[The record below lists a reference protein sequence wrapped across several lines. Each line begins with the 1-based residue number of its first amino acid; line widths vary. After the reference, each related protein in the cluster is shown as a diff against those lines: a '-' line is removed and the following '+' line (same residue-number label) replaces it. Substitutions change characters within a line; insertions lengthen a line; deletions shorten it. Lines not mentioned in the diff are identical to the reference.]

1 MRDKKT
7 YNGFN
12 REEASLVKAIDEKL
26 IFDEL
31 MPAIRAVVKSGGG
44 ADAIL
49 RKSEPLAAVN
59 LIKHASSEDEQVALK
74 ASIEILNRTQGRPVE
89 RSVNLYGD
97 INRMNERDVDAQI
110 MRLLETTGA
119 RPLVEAAV
127 EVKAAPKR
135 KQRRKPRKSNPLADT
150 PDGTPQA

>member
-1 MRDKKT
+1 MSKDKPPFQ
-7 YNGFN
+7 YNHAEH
-12 REEASLVKAIDEKL
+12 RMVKLLDEKAL
-26 IFDEL
+26 FDEL
-31 MPAIRAVVKSGGG
+31 MPAIRAVVKAGGG

-49 RKSEPLAAVN
+49 RKREPLADVN
-59 LIKHASSEDEQVALK
+59 LIKATTSYDEQVALK
-74 ASIEILNRTQGRPVE
+74 ANIEILNRTQGRPVE

-127 EVKAAPKR
+127 EVKAAPKKR
-135 KQRRKPRKSNPLADT
+135 QRRKPRVSNPLADET
-150 PDGTPQA
+150 GKPSV